1 MWNEMLRNCE
11 YKIHSFAAE
20 GKPDEL
26 RCSKKVP
33 ELKKLTGGGEGNGIQ
48 EEKSRKPQGTDKHV
62 YFVHFV
68 DFVCFVGGE
77 KSLSGRAAS
86 LRWPVISGQWSVTSG
101 KKVCSVYSVCPVC
114 PVGGEGLS
122 GLAAK
127 RQWRKCGQKGL
138 RDKWVQ
144 GSRNDM
150 RVHEGENHTMKI
162 RIDIPNIHGNIP
174 P

>member
-1 MWNEMLRNCE
+1 MLRNCE

-68 DFVCFVGGE
+68 DFVCFVGE
-77 KSLSGRAAS
+77 KR
-86 LRWPVISGQWSVTSG
+86 
-101 KKVCSVYSVCPVC
+101 VYSVRPLRSSDTKRASGFRLQASGRKQMMAKKGF
-114 PVGGEGLS
+114 GGRDS
-122 GLAAK
+122 GA
-127 RQWRKCGQKGL
+127 RVQGCKGP
-138 RDKWVQ
+138 WVQ
-144 GSRNDM
+144 GCKGTRVKGWGGRATRDKCGFM
-150 RVHEGENHTMKI
+150 RGFE
-162 RIDIPNIHGNIP
+162 R
-174 P
+174 